1 MKKKRCLSVVII
13 SLLLGISCF
22 IMAGC
27 ANKDNEDKDDT
38 KIEQNL
44 DKKED
49 AEDFNKKDENLN
61 DYFGFDD
68 KENKTL
74 DSDKD
79 IKDKENIESNND
91 TKQTNI
97 DETQQLNIDNEI
109 NSKDEVKKDDDKNFS
124 DVKSKSSK
132 ESNDNSK
139 NKKVKKKS
147 GFKRGIA
154 LVAGAV
160 IVAILGGAIGAG
172 GVYYAFKNS
181 IPVSTLENN
190 SNTSVNPP
198 AFKGEDGA
206 LTVPQVV
213 EKVTPAV
220 VGVSTK
226 SLVRDQFFNVK
237 EQEGLGSGFI
247 INEDGYVVTNYHV
260 INGAQEV
267 KVIFSD
273 GKEVNAK
280 VVNYDAERD
289 IAVIKITDDVK
300 MPGIA
305 QLGDSSTVKAG
316 EEVIAIGNPLG
327 KEFSSTVTKG
337 IVSSP
342 NRKMKTENGNVLDYI
357 QTDAAINP
365 GNSGGPLIN
374 SKGEVIGINTA
385 KKVGEDI
392 EGIGFAIPINEVK
405 TRLGSLSKP
414 ILKLGIT
421 ARTVTPELAK
431 ENKLEEGV
439 YVVGVQEFSPAE
451 KAGLK
456 IGDLIVEFGG
466 KRVKTLEELN
476 QVKSQYNDGDSV
488 PVEIIRDGKKVNLN
502 LTLVAN

>member
-1 MKKKRCLSVVII
+1 MS
-13 SLLLGISCF
+13 
-22 IMAGC
+22 
-27 ANKDNEDKDDT
+27 
-38 KIEQNL
+38 
-44 DKKED
+44 
-49 AEDFNKKDENLN
+49 DFNKKDENLN

-124 DVKSKSSK
+124 DVKAKSSK

-405 TRLGSLSKP
+405 TRLSSLSKP

>member
-1 MKKKRCLSVVII
+1 MS
-13 SLLLGISCF
+13 
-22 IMAGC
+22 
-27 ANKDNEDKDDT
+27 
-38 KIEQNL
+38 
-44 DKKED
+44 
-49 AEDFNKKDENLN
+49 DFNKKDENLN

-79 IKDKENIESNND
+79 IEDKENIESNND

-97 DETQQLNIDNEI
+97 DETQQLNIDNKI
-109 NSKDEVKKDDDKNFS
+109 NSKDEVKRDEDKNSS
-124 DVKSKSSK
+124 DIKAKSSK

-160 IVAILGGAIGAG
+160 IVAMLGGVIGAG

-181 IPVSTLENN
+181 IPVSKLENN
-190 SNTSVNPP
+190 SNTSANPP
-198 AFKGEDGA
+198 EFKGEDGA

-247 INEDGYVVTNYHV
+247 INEEGYVVTNYHV

-456 IGDLIVEFGG
+456 IGDLIIEFGG

-476 QVKSQYNDGDSV
+476 QAKSQYNDGDSV
-488 PVEIIRDGKKVNLN
+488 PVEVIRDGKKVNLN

>member
-1 MKKKRCLSVVII
+1 MS
-13 SLLLGISCF
+13 
-22 IMAGC
+22 
-27 ANKDNEDKDDT
+27 
-38 KIEQNL
+38 
-44 DKKED
+44 
-49 AEDFNKKDENLN
+49 DFNKKDQNLN

-198 AFKGEDGA
+198 AFKGEDGE

>member
-1 MKKKRCLSVVII
+1 MS
-13 SLLLGISCF
+13 
-22 IMAGC
+22 
-27 ANKDNEDKDDT
+27 
-38 KIEQNL
+38 
-44 DKKED
+44 
-49 AEDFNKKDENLN
+49 DFNKKDENLN

-109 NSKDEVKKDDDKNFS
+109 NSKDEVKKEDDKNFS

-476 QVKSQYNDGDSV
+476 QAKSQYNDGDSV
-488 PVEIIRDGKKVNLN
+488 PVEVIRDGKKVNLN

>member
-1 MKKKRCLSVVII
+1 MS
-13 SLLLGISCF
+13 
-22 IMAGC
+22 
-27 ANKDNEDKDDT
+27 
-38 KIEQNL
+38 
-44 DKKED
+44 
-49 AEDFNKKDENLN
+49 DFNKKDENLN

-109 NSKDEVKKDDDKNFS
+109 NSKDEVKKEDDKNFF
-124 DVKSKSSK
+124 DVKAKSSK

>member
-1 MKKKRCLSVVII
+1 MS
-13 SLLLGISCF
+13 
-22 IMAGC
+22 
-27 ANKDNEDKDDT
+27 
-38 KIEQNL
+38 
-44 DKKED
+44 
-49 AEDFNKKDENLN
+49 DFNKKDENLN

>member
-1 MKKKRCLSVVII
+1 MS
-13 SLLLGISCF
+13 
-22 IMAGC
+22 
-27 ANKDNEDKDDT
+27 
-38 KIEQNL
+38 
-44 DKKED
+44 
-49 AEDFNKKDENLN
+49 DFNKKDENLN

-91 TKQTNI
+91 TKQTNM

-109 NSKDEVKKDDDKNFS
+109 NSKDEVKKEDDKNFS

-247 INEDGYVVTNYHV
+247 INENGYVVTNYHV

>member
-1 MKKKRCLSVVII
+1 MS
-13 SLLLGISCF
+13 
-22 IMAGC
+22 
-27 ANKDNEDKDDT
+27 
-38 KIEQNL
+38 
-44 DKKED
+44 
-49 AEDFNKKDENLN
+49 DFNKKDENLN

-74 DSDKD
+74 DSEKD
-79 IKDKENIESNND
+79 IKDKVNTELNND

-97 DETQQLNIDNEI
+97 DETQHLNIDNEI
-109 NSKDEVKKDDDKNFS
+109 NSKEEVKREENT
-124 DVKSKSSK
+124 KSSHEK
-132 ESNDNSK
+132 VKGVKDSNDNSK

-154 LVAGAV
+154 LIAGAV

-172 GVYYAFKNS
+172 GVYCAFKNS

-247 INEDGYVVTNYHV
+247 INEEGYVVTNYHV

-280 VVNYDAERD
+280 VINYDPERD

-305 QLGDSSTVKAG
+305 ELGDSSTVKAG

-456 IGDLIVEFGG
+456 IGDLIIEFGG

-476 QVKSQYNDGDSV
+476 QAKSQYNDGDSV

>member
-1 MKKKRCLSVVII
+1 MS
-13 SLLLGISCF
+13 
-22 IMAGC
+22 
-27 ANKDNEDKDDT
+27 
-38 KIEQNL
+38 
-44 DKKED
+44 
-49 AEDFNKKDENLN
+49 DFNKKDENLN

-198 AFKGEDGA
+198 AFKGEDGE

-502 LTLVAN
+502 LILVAN

>member
-1 MKKKRCLSVVII
+1 MS
-13 SLLLGISCF
+13 
-22 IMAGC
+22 
-27 ANKDNEDKDDT
+27 
-38 KIEQNL
+38 
-44 DKKED
+44 
-49 AEDFNKKDENLN
+49 DFNKKDENLN

-456 IGDLIVEFGG
+456 IGDLIVEFAG

>member
-1 MKKKRCLSVVII
+1 MS
-13 SLLLGISCF
+13 
-22 IMAGC
+22 
-27 ANKDNEDKDDT
+27 
-38 KIEQNL
+38 
-44 DKKED
+44 
-49 AEDFNKKDENLN
+49 DFNKKDENLN

-198 AFKGEDGA
+198 SFKGEDGA

>member
-1 MKKKRCLSVVII
+1 MS
-13 SLLLGISCF
+13 
-22 IMAGC
+22 
-27 ANKDNEDKDDT
+27 
-38 KIEQNL
+38 
-44 DKKED
+44 
-49 AEDFNKKDENLN
+49 DFNKKDENLN

-68 KENKTL
+68 KENKDL
-74 DSDKD
+74 DSGKD
-79 IKDKENIESNND
+79 TQDKENVELNND
-91 TKQTNI
+91 TKQTDI
-97 DETQQLNIDNEI
+97 EQTQHLNIDDKI
-109 NSKDEVKKDDDKNFS
+109 NSKEEVKQEENPKVS
-124 DVKSKSSK
+124 DVNAKSLK

-139 NKKVKKKS
+139 NKKVKKKN

-154 LVAGAV
+154 MIAGAV
-160 IVAILGGAIGAG
+160 IVAMLGGAIGAG
-172 GVYYAFKNS
+172 GVYYAFKNR
-181 IPVSTLENN
+181 IPVSTLENT
-190 SNTSVNPP
+190 SNNAANPP

-247 INEDGYVVTNYHV
+247 INEEGYVVTNYHV

-280 VVNYDAERD
+280 VINYDAERD

-357 QTDAAINP
+357 QT
-365 GNSGGPLIN
+365 L
-374 SKGEVIGINTA
+374 VI
-385 KKVGEDI
+385 
-392 EGIGFAIPINEVK
+392 
-405 TRLGSLSKP
+405 
-414 ILKLGIT
+414 
-421 ARTVTPELAK
+421 
-431 ENKLEEGV
+431 
-439 YVVGVQEFSPAE
+439 VV
-451 KAGLK
+451 
-456 IGDLIVEFGG
+456 DH
-466 KRVKTLEELN
+466 
-476 QVKSQYNDGDSV
+476 
-488 PVEIIRDGKKVNLN
+488 
-502 LTLVAN
+502 

>member
-1 MKKKRCLSVVII
+1 MS
-13 SLLLGISCF
+13 
-22 IMAGC
+22 
-27 ANKDNEDKDDT
+27 
-38 KIEQNL
+38 
-44 DKKED
+44 
-49 AEDFNKKDENLN
+49 DFNKKDENLN

-109 NSKDEVKKDDDKNFS
+109 NSKDEVKKEDDKNLS

-247 INEDGYVVTNYHV
+247 INEEGYVVTNYHV

-502 LTLVAN
+502 LILV

>member
-1 MKKKRCLSVVII
+1 MS
-13 SLLLGISCF
+13 
-22 IMAGC
+22 
-27 ANKDNEDKDDT
+27 
-38 KIEQNL
+38 
-44 DKKED
+44 
-49 AEDFNKKDENLN
+49 DFNKKDENLN

-74 DSDKD
+74 DSEKD
-79 IKDKENIESNND
+79 IKDKVNTESNND

-97 DETQQLNIDNEI
+97 DETQHLNIDNEI
-109 NSKDEVKKDDDKNFS
+109 NSKEEVKREENTESSHEKAKGVKD
-124 DVKSKSSK
+124 
-132 ESNDNSK
+132 SNDNSK

-154 LVAGAV
+154 LIAGAV

-172 GVYYAFKNS
+172 GVYCAFKNS

-247 INEDGYVVTNYHV
+247 INEEGYVVTNYHV

-280 VVNYDAERD
+280 VINYDPERD

-456 IGDLIVEFGG
+456 IGDLIIEFGG

-476 QVKSQYNDGDSV
+476 QAKSQYNDGDSV

>member
-1 MKKKRCLSVVII
+1 MS
-13 SLLLGISCF
+13 
-22 IMAGC
+22 
-27 ANKDNEDKDDT
+27 
-38 KIEQNL
+38 
-44 DKKED
+44 
-49 AEDFNKKDENLN
+49 DFNKKDENLN

-147 GFKRGIA
+147 GFKREIA

-172 GVYYAFKNS
+172 GVYYVFKNS

-226 SLVRDQFFNVK
+226 SLVRDQLFNVK

>member
-1 MKKKRCLSVVII
+1 MS
-13 SLLLGISCF
+13 
-22 IMAGC
+22 
-27 ANKDNEDKDDT
+27 
-38 KIEQNL
+38 
-44 DKKED
+44 
-49 AEDFNKKDENLN
+49 DFNKKDENLN

-124 DVKSKSSK
+124 DVKAKSSK

-160 IVAILGGAIGAG
+160 IVSILGGAIGAG

>member
-1 MKKKRCLSVVII
+1 MS
-13 SLLLGISCF
+13 
-22 IMAGC
+22 
-27 ANKDNEDKDDT
+27 
-38 KIEQNL
+38 
-44 DKKED
+44 
-49 AEDFNKKDENLN
+49 DFNKKNENLN

-109 NSKDEVKKDDDKNFS
+109 NSKDEVKKEDDKNFS
-124 DVKSKSSK
+124 DVKAKSSK

-190 SNTSVNPP
+190 SNTQVNPP
-198 AFKGEDGA
+198 AFKVEDGA

>member
-1 MKKKRCLSVVII
+1 MS
-13 SLLLGISCF
+13 
-22 IMAGC
+22 
-27 ANKDNEDKDDT
+27 
-38 KIEQNL
+38 
-44 DKKED
+44 
-49 AEDFNKKDENLN
+49 DFNKKDENLN

-68 KENKTL
+68 KENKNL
-74 DSDKD
+74 DSDKRTE
-79 IKDKENIESNND
+79 KEENINLNNN

-97 DETQQLNIDNEI
+97 DETQQLNIDDKIDSYE
-109 NSKDEVKKDDDKNFS
+109 EVKKEENSLDSNEEKNENP
-124 DVKSKSSK
+124 K
-132 ESNDNSK
+132 ESK
-139 NKKVKKKS
+139 NNGKKKKVKKKN
-147 GFKRGIA
+147 GFKRGLGII
-154 LVAGAV
+154 AGAI
-160 IVAILGGAIGAG
+160 IVAMLGGAIGAG
-172 GVYYAFKNS
+172 GVYYALRNNTQTN
-181 IPVSTLENN
+181 ILGNINN
-190 SNTSVNPP
+190 SNSAANPP
-198 AFKGEDGA
+198 AFKSDEGA

-342 NRKMKTENGNVLDYI
+342 NRKISTDNGNVLDYI

-374 SKGEVIGINTA
+374 SNGEVIGINTA
-385 KKVGEDI
+385 KKVGADI

-414 ILKLGIT
+414 ILKMGIQ
-421 ARTVTPELAK
+421 ARNVTSELAK
-431 ENKLEEGV
+431 ENNLEEGV
-439 YVVGVQEFSPAE
+439 YIVGVQEFSPAE

-456 IGDLIVEFGG
+456 IGDLIVQFGG
-466 KRVKTLEELN
+466 KRVKTVEELN
-476 QVKSQYNDGDSV
+476 EIKGQYNEGDTV
-488 PVEIIRDGKKVNLN
+488 PVQIIRDGKKMNLEIK
-502 LTLVAN
+502 LVS

>member
-1 MKKKRCLSVVII
+1 MS
-13 SLLLGISCF
+13 
-22 IMAGC
+22 
-27 ANKDNEDKDDT
+27 
-38 KIEQNL
+38 
-44 DKKED
+44 
-49 AEDFNKKDENLN
+49 DFNKKDENLN

-74 DSDKD
+74 DSDKG

-160 IVAILGGAIGAG
+160 IVAMLGGVIGAG

-181 IPVSTLENN
+181 IPVSKLENN
-190 SNTSVNPP
+190 SNTSANPP
-198 AFKGEDGA
+198 EFKGEDGA

-247 INEDGYVVTNYHV
+247 INEEGYVVTNYHV

-280 VVNYDAERD
+280 VINYDAERD

>member
-1 MKKKRCLSVVII
+1 MS
-13 SLLLGISCF
+13 
-22 IMAGC
+22 
-27 ANKDNEDKDDT
+27 
-38 KIEQNL
+38 
-44 DKKED
+44 
-49 AEDFNKKDENLN
+49 DFNKKDENLN

-109 NSKDEVKKDDDKNFS
+109 NSKDEVKKEDDKNFS

-502 LTLVAN
+502 LILVAN

>member
-1 MKKKRCLSVVII
+1 MS
-13 SLLLGISCF
+13 
-22 IMAGC
+22 
-27 ANKDNEDKDDT
+27 
-38 KIEQNL
+38 
-44 DKKED
+44 
-49 AEDFNKKDENLN
+49 DFNKKDENLN

-68 KENKTL
+68 KENKNL
-74 DSDKD
+74 DSNKD
-79 IKDKENIESNND
+79 TEKETVKEENISLND
-91 TKQTNI
+91 NTAQTNM
-97 DETQQLNIDNEI
+97 DKTQQLNIDDKITSDE
-109 NSKDEVKKDDDKNFS
+109 EVKKEENPLDSNEEKNEEP
-124 DVKSKSSK
+124 K
-132 ESNDNSK
+132 ESKDNG
-139 NKKVKKKS
+139 KKKKAKKKR
-147 GFKRGIA
+147 GFKKGLGII
-154 LVAGAV
+154 AGAI
-160 IVAILGGAIGAG
+160 IVAMLGGAIGAG
-172 GVYYAFKNS
+172 GVYYALRNNTKTN
-181 IPVSTLENN
+181 TLGNINN
-190 SNTSVNPP
+190 SNSASNPP
-198 AFKGEDGA
+198 AFKSEEGA

-305 QLGDSSTVKAG
+305 QLGDSATVKAG

-342 NRKMKTENGNVLDYI
+342 NRKMSTENGNVLDYI

-414 ILKLGIT
+414 ILKMGIQ
-421 ARTVTPELAK
+421 ARNITPEIAK
-431 ENKLEEGV
+431 ENNLEEGV

-466 KRVKTLEELN
+466 KRVKTVEELN
-476 QVKSQYNDGDSV
+476 EIKGQYNEGDTV
-488 PVEIIRDGKKVNLN
+488 PVQIIRDGKKMNVQIK
-502 LTLVAN
+502 LVS

>member
-1 MKKKRCLSVVII
+1 MS
-13 SLLLGISCF
+13 
-22 IMAGC
+22 
-27 ANKDNEDKDDT
+27 
-38 KIEQNL
+38 
-44 DKKED
+44 
-49 AEDFNKKDENLN
+49 DFNKKDENLN

-68 KENKTL
+68 KENKNL
-74 DSDKD
+74 DSDKRTE
-79 IKDKENIESNND
+79 KEENINLNNN

-97 DETQQLNIDNEI
+97 DETQQLNMDDKIDSYEG
-109 NSKDEVKKDDDKNFS
+109 VKKEETSLDSNEEKNENP
-124 DVKSKSSK
+124 K
-132 ESNDNSK
+132 ESK
-139 NKKVKKKS
+139 NNGKKKKVKKKS
-147 GFKRGIA
+147 GFKKGLGII
-154 LVAGAV
+154 AGAI
-160 IVAILGGAIGAG
+160 IVAMLGGAIGAG
-172 GVYYAFKNS
+172 GVYYALRNNTQTN
-181 IPVSTLENN
+181 TLGNINN
-190 SNTSVNPP
+190 SNSAANPP
-198 AFKGEDGA
+198 AFKSDEGA

-342 NRKMKTENGNVLDYI
+342 NRKISTDNGNVLDYI

-374 SKGEVIGINTA
+374 SNGEVIGINTA
-385 KKVGEDI
+385 KKVGADI

-414 ILKLGIT
+414 ILKMGIQ
-421 ARTVTPELAK
+421 ARNVTSELAK
-431 ENKLEEGV
+431 ENNLEEGV
-439 YVVGVQEFSPAE
+439 YIVGVQEFSPAE

-456 IGDLIVEFGG
+456 FGDLIVQFGG
-466 KRVKTLEELN
+466 KRVKTVEELN
-476 QVKSQYNDGDSV
+476 EIKGQYNEGDTV
-488 PVEIIRDGKKVNLN
+488 PVQIIRDGKKMNLEIK
-502 LTLVAN
+502 LVS

>member
-1 MKKKRCLSVVII
+1 MS
-13 SLLLGISCF
+13 
-22 IMAGC
+22 
-27 ANKDNEDKDDT
+27 
-38 KIEQNL
+38 
-44 DKKED
+44 
-49 AEDFNKKDENLN
+49 DFNKKDENLN

-74 DSDKD
+74 DSEKD
-79 IKDKENIESNND
+79 IKDKVNTESNND

-97 DETQQLNIDNEI
+97 DETQHLNIDNEI
-109 NSKDEVKKDDDKNFS
+109 NSKEEVKREENT
-124 DVKSKSSK
+124 KSSHEK
-132 ESNDNSK
+132 AKGVKDPNDNSK

-154 LVAGAV
+154 LIAGAV

-172 GVYYAFKNS
+172 GVYCAFKNS

-247 INEDGYVVTNYHV
+247 INEEGYVVTNYHV

-280 VVNYDAERD
+280 VINYDPERD

-305 QLGDSSTVKAG
+305 ELGDSSTVKAG

-456 IGDLIVEFGG
+456 IGDLIIEFGG

-488 PVEIIRDGKKVNLN
+488 PVEIIRDGKKVDLN

>member
-1 MKKKRCLSVVII
+1 MS
-13 SLLLGISCF
+13 
-22 IMAGC
+22 
-27 ANKDNEDKDDT
+27 
-38 KIEQNL
+38 
-44 DKKED
+44 
-49 AEDFNKKDENLN
+49 DFNKKDENLN

-74 DSDKD
+74 DSEKD
-79 IKDKENIESNND
+79 IKDKVNTESNND

-97 DETQQLNIDNEI
+97 DETQHLNIDNEI
-109 NSKDEVKKDDDKNFS
+109 NSKEEVKREENTESSNEKAKGVKD
-124 DVKSKSSK
+124 
-132 ESNDNSK
+132 SNDNSK

-154 LVAGAV
+154 LIAGAV

-172 GVYYAFKNS
+172 GVYCAFKNS
-181 IPVSTLENN
+181 IPVRTLENN

-198 AFKGEDGA
+198 SFKGEDGA

-247 INEDGYVVTNYHV
+247 INEEGYVVTNYHV

-280 VVNYDAERD
+280 VINYDPERD

-305 QLGDSSTVKAG
+305 ELGDSSTVKAG

-456 IGDLIVEFGG
+456 IGDLIIEFGG

-476 QVKSQYNDGDSV
+476 QAKSQYNDGDSV

>member
-1 MKKKRCLSVVII
+1 M
-13 SLLLGISCF
+13 
-22 IMAGC
+22 
-27 ANKDNEDKDDT
+27 
-38 KIEQNL
+38 
-44 DKKED
+44 
-49 AEDFNKKDENLN
+49 
-61 DYFGFDD
+61 
-68 KENKTL
+68 
-74 DSDKD
+74 
-79 IKDKENIESNND
+79 
-91 TKQTNI
+91 
-97 DETQQLNIDNEI
+97 
-109 NSKDEVKKDDDKNFS
+109 
-124 DVKSKSSK
+124 
-132 ESNDNSK
+132 
-139 NKKVKKKS
+139 
-147 GFKRGIA
+147 
-154 LVAGAV
+154 
-160 IVAILGGAIGAG
+160 
-172 GVYYAFKNS
+172 
-181 IPVSTLENN
+181 
-190 SNTSVNPP
+190 
-198 AFKGEDGA
+198 EDGA

-289 IAVIKITDDVK
+289 IAVIKITDNVK

-305 QLGDSSTVKAG
+305 QLGDSSIVKAG

-337 IVSSP
+337 IISSP

-431 ENKLEEGV
+431 ENNIEEGI

-451 KAGLK
+451 KSGLK
-456 IGDLIVEFGG
+456 IGDLIIAFGG

-476 QVKSQYNDGDSV
+476 QIKSQYNDGDSV
-488 PVEIIRDGKKVNLN
+488 PIEIIRDGKKVNLN

>member
-1 MKKKRCLSVVII
+1 MS
-13 SLLLGISCF
+13 
-22 IMAGC
+22 
-27 ANKDNEDKDDT
+27 
-38 KIEQNL
+38 
-44 DKKED
+44 
-49 AEDFNKKDENLN
+49 DFNKKDENLN
-61 DYFGFDD
+61 NYFGFDD

>member
-1 MKKKRCLSVVII
+1 MS
-13 SLLLGISCF
+13 
-22 IMAGC
+22 
-27 ANKDNEDKDDT
+27 
-38 KIEQNL
+38 
-44 DKKED
+44 
-49 AEDFNKKDENLN
+49 DFNKKDENLN

-139 NKKVKKKS
+139 NKKVKKKN

-172 GVYYAFKNS
+172 GVYYAFKNR

-357 QTDAAINP
+357 QTDTAINS

-374 SKGEVIGINTA
+374 TKGEVIGINTA

>member
-1 MKKKRCLSVVII
+1 MS
-13 SLLLGISCF
+13 
-22 IMAGC
+22 
-27 ANKDNEDKDDT
+27 
-38 KIEQNL
+38 
-44 DKKED
+44 
-49 AEDFNKKDENLN
+49 DFNKKDENLN

-139 NKKVKKKS
+139 NKKVKKRS

>member
-1 MKKKRCLSVVII
+1 MS
-13 SLLLGISCF
+13 
-22 IMAGC
+22 
-27 ANKDNEDKDDT
+27 
-38 KIEQNL
+38 
-44 DKKED
+44 
-49 AEDFNKKDENLN
+49 DFNKKDENLN

-109 NSKDEVKKDDDKNFS
+109 NSKDEVKKDDDKNFA

-132 ESNDNSK
+132 ESNNNSK

-198 AFKGEDGA
+198 AFKGEDGE

>member
-1 MKKKRCLSVVII
+1 MS
-13 SLLLGISCF
+13 
-22 IMAGC
+22 
-27 ANKDNEDKDDT
+27 
-38 KIEQNL
+38 
-44 DKKED
+44 
-49 AEDFNKKDENLN
+49 DFNKKDENLN

-147 GFKRGIA
+147 GFKREIA

>member
-1 MKKKRCLSVVII
+1 MS
-13 SLLLGISCF
+13 
-22 IMAGC
+22 
-27 ANKDNEDKDDT
+27 
-38 KIEQNL
+38 
-44 DKKED
+44 
-49 AEDFNKKDENLN
+49 DFNKKDENLN

-160 IVAILGGAIGAG
+160 IVAILGGTIGAG

-374 SKGEVIGINTA
+374 SNGEVIGINTA

>member
-1 MKKKRCLSVVII
+1 MS
-13 SLLLGISCF
+13 
-22 IMAGC
+22 
-27 ANKDNEDKDDT
+27 
-38 KIEQNL
+38 
-44 DKKED
+44 
-49 AEDFNKKDENLN
+49 DFNKKDENLN

-79 IKDKENIESNND
+79 IEDKENIESNND
-91 TKQTNI
+91 TKQTKI
-97 DETQQLNIDNEI
+97 DETQQLNIDNKI
-109 NSKDEVKKDDDKNFS
+109 NSKDEVKREEDKNSS
-124 DVKSKSSK
+124 DIKAKSSK
-132 ESNDNSK
+132 ESNDNNK

-160 IVAILGGAIGAG
+160 IVAMLGGVIGAG

-181 IPVSTLENN
+181 IPVSKLENN
-190 SNTSVNPP
+190 SNTSANPP
-198 AFKGEDGA
+198 EFKGEDGA

-247 INEDGYVVTNYHV
+247 INEEGYVVTNYHV

-280 VVNYDAERD
+280 VINYDAERD

-456 IGDLIVEFGG
+456 IGDLIIEFGG

-476 QVKSQYNDGDSV
+476 QAKSQYNDGDSV

>member
-1 MKKKRCLSVVII
+1 MS
-13 SLLLGISCF
+13 
-22 IMAGC
+22 
-27 ANKDNEDKDDT
+27 
-38 KIEQNL
+38 
-44 DKKED
+44 
-49 AEDFNKKDENLN
+49 DFNKKDENLN

-109 NSKDEVKKDDDKNFS
+109 NSKDEVKKEDDKNFS

-247 INEDGYVVTNYHV
+247 INENGYVVTNYHV

>member
-1 MKKKRCLSVVII
+1 MS
-13 SLLLGISCF
+13 
-22 IMAGC
+22 
-27 ANKDNEDKDDT
+27 
-38 KIEQNL
+38 
-44 DKKED
+44 
-49 AEDFNKKDENLN
+49 DFNKKYENLN

-109 NSKDEVKKDDDKNFS
+109 NSKDEVKKEDDKNFS

>member
-1 MKKKRCLSVVII
+1 MS
-13 SLLLGISCF
+13 
-22 IMAGC
+22 
-27 ANKDNEDKDDT
+27 
-38 KIEQNL
+38 
-44 DKKED
+44 
-49 AEDFNKKDENLN
+49 DFNKKDENLN

-109 NSKDEVKKDDDKNFS
+109 NSKDEVKKEDDKNFS
-124 DVKSKSSK
+124 DVKAKSSK

-154 LVAGAV
+154 IVAGAV

>member
-1 MKKKRCLSVVII
+1 MS
-13 SLLLGISCF
+13 
-22 IMAGC
+22 
-27 ANKDNEDKDDT
+27 
-38 KIEQNL
+38 
-44 DKKED
+44 
-49 AEDFNKKDENLN
+49 DFNKKDENLN

-79 IKDKENIESNND
+79 IEDKENIESNND

-97 DETQQLNIDNEI
+97 DETQQLNIDNKI
-109 NSKDEVKKDDDKNFS
+109 NSKDEVKREEDKNSS
-124 DVKSKSSK
+124 DIKAKSSK
-132 ESNDNSK
+132 ESNDSSK

-160 IVAILGGAIGAG
+160 IVAMLGGVIGAG

-181 IPVSTLENN
+181 IPVSKLENN
-190 SNTSVNPP
+190 SNTSANPP
-198 AFKGEDGA
+198 EFKGEDGA

-247 INEDGYVVTNYHV
+247 INEEGYVVTNYHV

-280 VVNYDAERD
+280 VINYDAERD

-456 IGDLIVEFGG
+456 IGDLIIEFGG

-476 QVKSQYNDGDSV
+476 QAKSQYNDGDSV
-488 PVEIIRDGKKVNLN
+488 PVEVIRDGKKVNLN

>member
-1 MKKKRCLSVVII
+1 MS
-13 SLLLGISCF
+13 
-22 IMAGC
+22 
-27 ANKDNEDKDDT
+27 
-38 KIEQNL
+38 
-44 DKKED
+44 
-49 AEDFNKKDENLN
+49 DFNKKDENLN

-109 NSKDEVKKDDDKNFS
+109 NSKDEVKKEDDKNFS

-456 IGDLIVEFGG
+456 IGDLIIEFGG

-476 QVKSQYNDGDSV
+476 QAKSQYNDGDSV

-502 LTLVAN
+502 LTSVAN

>member
-1 MKKKRCLSVVII
+1 MS
-13 SLLLGISCF
+13 
-22 IMAGC
+22 
-27 ANKDNEDKDDT
+27 
-38 KIEQNL
+38 
-44 DKKED
+44 
-49 AEDFNKKDENLN
+49 DFNKKDENLN

-91 TKQTNI
+91 KKQTNI

-198 AFKGEDGA
+198 AFKGEDGE

>member
-1 MKKKRCLSVVII
+1 MS
-13 SLLLGISCF
+13 
-22 IMAGC
+22 
-27 ANKDNEDKDDT
+27 
-38 KIEQNL
+38 
-44 DKKED
+44 
-49 AEDFNKKDENLN
+49 DFNKKDENLN

-198 AFKGEDGA
+198 AFKGEDGE

-374 SKGEVIGINTA
+374 SKGEVIGINTD